1 VLLGFVLFAAALLLR
16 SGSTNRHVRGR
27 LLVSAVAFAT
37 HSLLSAAAASGY
49 LPAATLRQAQFA
61 EPLLLAFGGIN
72 SLVAVVINPWRSDRL
87 PDRFPTI
94 VQDSIVITLF
104 AVAATAV
111 LQERIFAATAV
122 SAVVLG
128 LALQDTLG
136 NFFAGLAIQIEKP
149 FRVGHW
155 VNIRGADGIV
165 SEITWRATKMRTKA
179 GNFVIVPNS
188 VLSRD
193 TIVNYSEPSLETRLE
208 LEVGV
213 SYDVAP
219 NRVKAAIFDAINEE
233 PLISR
238 TTAPEVLIVDF
249 AASSITYRIRVWM
262 TDFAADERL
271 KDRIRSAV
279 YYAFHRSGI
288 VIPFP
293 IRTVIMKEAQPPG
306 PEKAST
312 ELALRRISIFSN
324 LPDEQRSQIAA
335 VSHRGL
341 YAAGE
346 AIVRQGESGCSM
358 FVLLSGEAAVL
369 LEPGEREVA
378 RIPAGGFFGEMSLLT
393 GAPRNATVRTT
404 VDSEVLEISADEFK
418 EFVLAN
424 PAVVELMGTAV
435 ANRQA
440 ELDHARAQGTTP
452 VAAGAPQGLI
462 DRMRRF
468 FGLVTG

>member
-1 VLLGFVLFAAALLLR
+1 VLLGFVLLAVAVLLR
-16 SGSTNRHVRGR
+16 SGSSNRHVRGR
-27 LLVSAVAFAT
+27 LLVSAVTFGIDAII
-37 HSLLSAAAASGY
+37 AAAAATGY
-49 LPAATLRQAQFA
+49 LGATTREQAIFVQ
-61 EPLLLAFGGIN
+61 PLLLAFGAIN
-72 SLVAVVINPWRSDRL
+72 ALVALAINPWRSERL

-111 LQERIFAATAV
+111 LQERMFAATAV

-155 VNIRGADGIV
+155 VNIRGADGMV

-188 VLSRD
+188 VLSKD
-193 TIVNYSEPSLETRLE
+193 TIVNYSEPAIDTRVE
-208 LEVGV
+208 LDVGV
-213 SYDVAP
+213 SYAVPP
-219 NRVKAAIFDAINEE
+219 NQVKTTILAAIKDE

-238 TTAPEVLIVDF
+238 VVPPEVLLVAFD
-249 AASSITYRIRVWM
+249 SSAMTYRIRVWLI
-262 TDFAADERL
+262 DFAADERL

-288 VIPFP
+288 EIPFP
-293 IRTVIMKEAQPPG
+293 IRTVIMKEAQAVG
-306 PEKAST
+306 RDVTAT
-312 ELALRRISIFSN
+312 EVALARVSIFSG
-324 LPDEQRSQIAA
+324 LPEAQLAQIAA
-335 VSHRGL
+335 ASHRGL

-346 AIVRQGESGCSM
+346 AIVRQGEAGCSM
-358 FVLLSGEAAVL
+358 FVLLAGEAAVL
-369 LEPGEREVA
+369 IAPDEREVA

-404 VDSEVLEISADEFK
+404 VDSDVLEITADEFK

-424 PAVVELMGTAV
+424 PAAVEQMGAAV
-435 ANRQA
+435 TQRQA
-440 ELDHARAQGTTP
+440 ELDQAKAHGAVTAR
-452 VAAGAPQGLI
+452 
-462 DRMRRF
+462 M
-468 FGLVTG
+468 